1 MTYILK
7 CNLNF
12 KNSWLAVVVWI
23 HRTKQNKMLKKIQG
37 FVPPKKIYKKK
48 KNFTG
53 IFSWIPRTQSSLLTE
68 FKVVGWKGNSVSSTL
83 IDFDNSCIKSS

>member
-23 HRTKQNKMLKKIQG
+23 HRTKQNKMLKK
-37 FVPPKKIYKKK
+37 
-48 KNFTG
+48 
-53 IFSWIPRTQSSLLTE
+53 SR
-68 FKVVGWKGNSVSSTL
+68 VSSCQKKL
-83 IDFDNSCIKSS
+83 